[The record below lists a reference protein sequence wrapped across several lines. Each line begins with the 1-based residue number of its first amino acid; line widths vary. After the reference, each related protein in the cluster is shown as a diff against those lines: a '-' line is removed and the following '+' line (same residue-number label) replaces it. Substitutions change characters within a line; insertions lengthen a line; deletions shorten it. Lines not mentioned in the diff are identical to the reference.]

1 MLQDSFLTKHLSK
14 QDLQLL
20 AGAMQQRSYK
30 DGELVIKYGDVGNEY
45 FIFDKGLMDIIVYK
59 EGTSPKDPE
68 LVQKIAF

>member
-1 MLQDSFLTKHLSK
+1 
-14 QDLQLL
+14 
-20 AGAMQQRSYK
+20 MQQRSYK